1 MDLQVQK
8 GRSLPPVLTSTYYFS
23 KYVVRVAT
31 RILTCLG
38 GGRVDPLGC
47 QGIIPADNLD
57 CILNLVPSDGFFRAM
72 IARVIVLAYYVI
84 AVDDGSG
91 WWRKTRGHD
100 H

>member
-1 MDLQVQK
+1 ML
-8 GRSLPPVLTSTYYFS
+8 G
-23 KYVVRVAT
+23 
-31 RILTCLG
+31 G